1 MYTVCIQ
8 YSGESMA
15 HETLICTI
23 LLTIFAIPTKPQTV
37 IELIAMVTTCVGSV
51 SGTVH
56 NLYPGMY
63 PTGS

>member
-1 MYTVCIQ
+1 
-8 YSGESMA
+8 MA

-51 SGTVH
+51 FGTVH